1 MTDTQ
6 TPEDQAAD
14 LDNVERDANHWWS
27 WKLLFPI
34 INMVFS
40 LYSTYVEMEQFYL
53 ALNIF
58 PIERAPTQLTLTFT
72 LSCSGRYSGN

>member
-1 MTDTQ
+1 MTGIQ

-27 WKLLFPI
+27 WKLLFPT

-40 LYSTYVEMEQFYL
+40 LYSTYVKMEKLYL
-53 ALNIF
+53 VFNLF
-58 PIERAPTQLTLTFT
+58 PIERAPTQLTPTFT
-72 LSCSGRYSGN
+72 SCSGLYRGK